1 MGACQCERIVAM
13 LYETTILELDLI
25 LRDLQPIIDLVY
37 LDDELVVEVEARRVD
52 VIHQVLND
60 VNPNSILWD
69 MKVW

>member
-1 MGACQCERIVAM
+1 MGGCQCERIVAM

-37 LDDELVVEVEARRVD
+37 LDDELVVEEEARRVD